1 MSFAKF
7 KQVLVYVGLS
17 FSFLFASVG
26 VSNAGDHVSTFEFTA
41 TAEVCDPMDSD
52 QDTPGSLIDVTVD
65 SGSSL
70 NLGPVTAGD
79 TEFIEF
85 DITATNPLDCL
96 ETDLGFDDIFISYS
110 DVVNFSTSGSCV
122 TDDTACAVQIVIP
135 SRVTTLSGTI
145 TFSYTP

>member
-26 VSNAGDHVSTFEFTA
+26 VSNADDAVSTFEFTV
-41 TAEVCDPMDSD
+41 TAKVCDPMERA
-52 QDTPGSLIDVTVD
+52 QDTPGSLTSVVVNNA
-65 SGSSL
+65 SSL
-70 NLGPVTAGD
+70 NLGEVTAGD
-79 TEFIEF
+79 EENIDF
-85 DITATNPLDCL
+85 DITATSPLDCL
-96 ETDLGFDDIFISYS
+96 GEDLGTDDIDISYS

-122 TDDTACAVQIVIP
+122 TDDIACAVQIDIP
-135 SRVTTLSGTI
+135 SGITTLSGTI